1 MIIVIA
7 KIRLLAQRQITKD
20 LTSHLNNLN
29 ILTPV
34 SEYWLKRWLQGG
46 GNPIPPP
53 LSYANAS
60 MTKTHALKQKKY
72 DA

>member
-1 MIIVIA
+1 MIIVAI
-7 KIRLLAQRQITKD
+7 IRLLAKRKITKD

-34 SEYWLKRWLQGG
+34 SEYWLKRWLKGG
-46 GNPIPPP
+46 ATLPPP

-60 MTKTHALKQKKY
+60 RTKTRAFKQKKH